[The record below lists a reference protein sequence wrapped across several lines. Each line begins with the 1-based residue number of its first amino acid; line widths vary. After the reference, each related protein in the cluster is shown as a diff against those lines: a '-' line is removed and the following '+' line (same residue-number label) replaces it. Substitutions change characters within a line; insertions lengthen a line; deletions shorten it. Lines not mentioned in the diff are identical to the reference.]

1 MVFRKQHS
9 KFFFG
14 IWIDFSTRYRYTEQ
28 YGWGRSLTCSILV
41 TLYGQRYV
49 GFWYI
54 RQKYPDM
61 NGEQLFF

>member
-1 MVFRKQHS
+1 
-9 KFFFG
+9 
-14 IWIDFSTRYRYTEQ
+14 
-28 YGWGRSLTCSILV
+28 V

-61 NGEQLFF
+61 NGEQLFFFFSENRCGIPEP